1 MPKAWLPSSPLS
13 RVWPGQ
19 SRSGGSPAFLS
30 FLKFRANPPH
40 DLSVL
45 ICGIFWENVECP
57 KMLRS
62 LANLFRGISEAS
74 IDTKGRL
81 SLPHRFREAL
91 SPSPPILV
99 ITIDVSDRCLL
110 VYSIYEWELVQKK
123 LEVLSNASHK
133 NRILQRL
140 LIGHAIDL
148 EMDKSGR
155 ILLPNIHRK
164 YALLKN
170 KVTILGQG
178 NKLEVWAEDE
188 WQEQMT
194 SWLDKKD
201 KLLDPGE
208 DAANGISI

>member
-1 MPKAWLPSSPLS
+1 M
-13 RVWPGQ
+13 
-19 SRSGGSPAFLS
+19 
-30 FLKFRANPPH
+30 
-40 DLSVL
+40 
-45 ICGIFWENVECP
+45 
-57 KMLRS
+57 
-62 LANLFRGISEAS
+62 FRGISQAS
-74 IDTKGRL
+74 IDAKGRL
-81 SLPHRFREAL
+81 SLPNRFREAL
-91 SPSPPILV
+91 SPSTPSLV
-99 ITIDVSDRCLL
+99 ISIDIRDKCLL
-110 VYSIYEWELVQKK
+110 IYPIHEWELVQKR
-123 LEVLSNASHK
+123 LETLSNVSQR
-133 NRILQRL
+133 NRTLQRL

-194 SWLDKKD
+194 SWLDKKSE
-201 KLLDPGE
+201 LLGSGE